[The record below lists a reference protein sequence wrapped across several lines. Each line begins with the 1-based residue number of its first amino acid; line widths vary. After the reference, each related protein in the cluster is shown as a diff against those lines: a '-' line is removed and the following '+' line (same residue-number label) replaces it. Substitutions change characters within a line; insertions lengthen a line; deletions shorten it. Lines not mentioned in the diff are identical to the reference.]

1 MAALVIWLSFL
12 AGTRDASP
20 PLRDQYGVGH
30 RQIAGRVPVEDEL
43 RLDLLPVH
51 LRGWFRCPLARNSS
65 SACAT
70 TAEIVR
76 PETRACS
83 RTAPASRPGSR
94 TVNTTPGSGT
104 GTRPRAAA
112 WPT

>member
-30 RQIAGRVPVEDEL
+30 RQIGGRVPVEDEL

-51 LRGWFRCPLARNSS
+51 LRGWFR
-65 SACAT
+65 
-70 TAEIVR
+70 
-76 PETRACS
+76 
-83 RTAPASRPGSR
+83 
-94 TVNTTPGSGT
+94 
-104 GTRPRAAA
+104 
-112 WPT
+112 